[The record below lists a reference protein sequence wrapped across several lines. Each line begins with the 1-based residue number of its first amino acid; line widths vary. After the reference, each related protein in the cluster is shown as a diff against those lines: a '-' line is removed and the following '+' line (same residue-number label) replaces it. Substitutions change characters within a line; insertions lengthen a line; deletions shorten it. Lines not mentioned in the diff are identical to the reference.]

1 MSPGI
6 QWALVVL
13 AAFSAAG
20 TCLRAYVAWRTWRE
34 YR

>member
-13 AAFSAAG
+13 AALSAAG
-20 TCLRAYVAWRTWRE
+20 TLVRAYVAYRTWKDWK
-34 YR
+34 